1 MSEIGKRRL
10 IRNIY
15 EADWQGMYI
24 IGEQWKS
31 DLLFYNDDLKFLE
44 HLKEKYFNR
53 VFNNE
58 EITRVL
64 KIEITLNQVK
74 LKCEELLINTY
85 QHLTK
90 IARLI
95 DVPFK
100 YDSYLIRKEHD
111 CLEFE
116 ILNFI
121 KQYRSNKAA
130 VFAMA
135 EQVMENSELA

>member
-1 MSEIGKRRL
+1 M
-10 IRNIY
+10 
-15 EADWQGMYI
+15 
-24 IGEQWKS
+24 
-31 DLLFYNDDLKFLE
+31 
-44 HLKEKYFNR
+44 
-53 VFNNE
+53 
-58 EITRVL
+58 
-64 KIEITLNQVK
+64 
-74 LKCEELLINTY
+74 LINTY

>member
-74 LKCEELLINTY
+74 LK
-85 QHLTK
+85 
-90 IARLI
+90 
-95 DVPFK
+95 
-100 YDSYLIRKEHD
+100 
-111 CLEFE
+111 
-116 ILNFI
+116 
-121 KQYRSNKAA
+121 
-130 VFAMA
+130 
-135 EQVMENSELA
+135 